1 VCSRTIAVLV
11 RDRVDS
17 PQANFIIFS
26 ILLVTYVNRA
36 GEKDDITLPVL
47 IAIKFSFEYFPVL
60 KLY

>member
-1 VCSRTIAVLV
+1 MCSRTIAVLV

-36 GEKDDITLPVL
+36 GEKDDIPLPVL
-47 IAIKFSFEYFPVL
+47 IAI
-60 KLY
+60 